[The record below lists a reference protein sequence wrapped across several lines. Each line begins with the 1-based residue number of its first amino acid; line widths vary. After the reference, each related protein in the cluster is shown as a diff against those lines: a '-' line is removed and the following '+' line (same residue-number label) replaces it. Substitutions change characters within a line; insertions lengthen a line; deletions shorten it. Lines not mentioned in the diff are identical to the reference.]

1 MIGSTPLQS
10 LLMIFSAAGFGAFGS
25 YLYKSGAELAKGAG
39 VAGLL
44 NIRIL
49 SGVTCYIAVMV
60 LFISAFRKGGEL
72 TVLYP
77 AYASTFIFAALI
89 ARFVYGTPITPVN
102 ITGMLLLL
110 TGMYLMGVSA

>member
-1 MIGSTPLQS
+1 MKGSTPLQS
-10 LLMIFSAAGFGAFGS
+10 LLMIFSAAWFGAFGS
-25 YLYKSGAELAKGAG
+25 YLYKSGAELAKGGGIGA
-39 VAGLL
+39 LF

-89 ARFVYGTPITPVN
+89 ARFAYGTPIAPIN
-102 ITGMLLLL
+102 IAGMLLLL
-110 TGMYLMGVSA
+110 AGMYLMGVSA